1 MSVQHMSVQ
10 RAALIAVFQ
19 FAVAAAGA
27 ATPEPAAILPV
38 IVTATRV
45 PQPLGEALE
54 PVFVIDRDTIE
65 RSAAVDVGD
74 LLRFHAGLDL
84 GRTGGPGQPAS
95 LFIRGTNSDHAIVMV
110 DGVRINP
117 GTIGGA
123 PFDNL
128 APELFDHVEVVKGPR
143 SALYGT
149 DAIGGVINFI
159 TQRGGPDGLDA
170 LVGYGRYATRQEAL
184 SGHYASGELTAGFAA
199 SALDTAGFPTF
210 DTDWRDRGYRNRS
223 ATAHV
228 STELDGVQLGAH
240 YWRAA
245 GSSEYSNPLY
255 DANFNVTGYMPADE
269 SFLNSSTAFDAGGDL
284 SAAWHTKAT
293 LSHITDD
300 LRQRQAPDF
309 DYTSRTSLDWQNDLK
324 LGPQALTFGV
334 MQSHER
340 TTASLFGTGYDVSTH
355 AATYYVEDQLDV
367 GRNRLVLALA
377 HNQNSIY
384 GHHNTWNAEYGIRVA
399 DATRLTIG
407 AGTAFRAPSS
417 TDRFGYGGNPN
428 LRPERSRNLE
438 LGLKSRIA
446 ERHTVSLAA
455 FDNRIDDLV
464 NFVNDFSNPFGGE
477 NQNVDRARIRGVEA
491 SYEYLGRDWQARLE
505 AIHQDPLNLGDGSW
519 LLRRARNSY
528 TLSAVRHFG
537 PNEIGFDLLDS
548 GDRVDFGFPAPVH
561 LGGYL
566 LANLNAR
573 YALSRSWSVQA
584 RLENALD
591 RRYELASGYNTSR
604 RAAFLATRY
613 AIR

>member
-1 MSVQHMSVQ
+1 MSLQ
-10 RAALIAVFQ
+10 RAALVAASLSVV
-19 FAVAAAGA
+19 AVAGA
-27 ATPEPAAILPV
+27 QTPGPAAIEPV

-45 PQPLGEALE
+45 PQPVSAALE

-84 GRTGGPGQPAS
+84 GRTGGPGQPAA

-159 TQRGGPDGLDA
+159 TRRGGPNGLDA
-170 LVGYGRYATRQEAL
+170 LAGYGRYATRQEAL
-184 SGHYASGELTAGFAA
+184 SGNYTSGALEAGFAA
-199 SALDTAGFPTF
+199 SALDSAGFPTF

-245 GSSEYSNPLY
+245 GISEYSNPLY
-255 DANFNVTGYMPADE
+255 DANFNVTGYTPADE
-269 SFLNSSTAFDAGGDL
+269 SFLNSSTALEAGADL
-284 SAAWHTKAT
+284 TAAWHTKAT

-309 DYTSRTSLDWQNDLK
+309 DYTSRNGLDWQNDLK
-324 LGPQALTFGV
+324 LGPQALTFGA
-334 MQSHER
+334 MLSREQ
-340 TTASLFGTGYDVSTH
+340 TTASLFGTRYDVGTR
-355 AATYYVEDQLDV
+355 AYTYYAEDQLDV
-367 GRNRLVLALA
+367 GRNRAVLAVA
-377 HNQNSIY
+377 HTQNSIY
-384 GHHNTWNAEYGIRVA
+384 GHHNTWNAEYGLRVA
-399 DATRLTIG
+399 DATLLTVG

-417 TDRFGYGGNPN
+417 TDRFGYGGNPY

-446 ERHTVSLAA
+446 AHHTISLAA

-477 NQNVDRARIRGVEA
+477 NQNVDRARIRGFEA

-537 PNEIGFDLLDS
+537 ANEVGIDLLES
-548 GDRVDFGFPAPVH
+548 GNRVDFGFPAPMH

-566 LANLNAR
+566 LANLSAR
-573 YALSRSWSVQA
+573 YALSGSWSVQA
-584 RLENALD
+584 RIENALD

>member
-1 MSVQHMSVQ
+1 MSVQ
-10 RAALIAVFQ
+10 RAALIAAFQ
-19 FAVAAAGA
+19 FVVAVAAAE
-27 ATPEPAAILPV
+27 TPEPAAIQPV

-45 PQPLGEALE
+45 PQPLSEALE
-54 PVFVIDRDTIE
+54 PVFVIDRETIE

-84 GRTGGPGQPAS
+84 GRTGGPGQPAA

-159 TQRGGPDGLDA
+159 TRRGGPDGLDA

-184 SGHYASGELTAGFAA
+184 SGHYASGEFTAGFAA

-210 DTDWRDRGYRNRS
+210 DADWRDRGYRNRS
-223 ATAHV
+223 ATAHA

-245 GSSEYSNPLY
+245 GSSEYSIPTY
-255 DANFNVTGYMPADE
+255 DPTFTHVIGYAPADE
-269 SFLNSSTAFDAGGDL
+269 SFLNSSTALDVGGDL
-284 SAAWHTKAT
+284 TAAWHTRAT

-309 DYTSRTSLDWQNDLK
+309 DYTSRNGLDWQNDLK
-324 LGPQALTFGV
+324 LGPQALTFGA
-334 MQSHER
+334 MFSREQ
-340 TTASLFGTGYDVSTH
+340 TTASLFDTRYDVSTQ
-355 AATYYVEDQLDV
+355 ATTYYAEDQLDV
-367 GRNRLVLALA
+367 GRNRAVLALA
-377 HNQNSIY
+377 HTQNSSY
-384 GHHNTWNAEYGIRVA
+384 GHHNTWNAEYGLRVA
-399 DATRLTIG
+399 DATLLTVG

-417 TDRFGYGGNPN
+417 TDRFGYGGNPQ
-428 LRPERSRNLE
+428 LRPERSRNIE
-438 LGLKSRIA
+438 LGVKSRIA
-446 ERHTVSLAA
+446 GRHTVSLAA
-455 FDNRIDDLV
+455 FDDRIDDLV

-491 SYEYLGRDWQARLE
+491 CYEYLGRDWQTRLE

-537 PNEIGFDLLDS
+537 ANEVGIDLLES
-548 GDRVDFGFPAPVH
+548 GNRVDFGFPAPVH

-566 LANLNAR
+566 LANLSAR

-584 RLENALD
+584 RIENALD